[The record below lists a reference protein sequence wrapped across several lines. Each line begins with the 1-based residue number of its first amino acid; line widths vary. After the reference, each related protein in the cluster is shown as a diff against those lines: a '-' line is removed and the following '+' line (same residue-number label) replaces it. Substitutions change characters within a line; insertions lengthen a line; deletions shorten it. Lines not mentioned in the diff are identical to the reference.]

1 MEVYVFPAVKHPPCS
16 AQNPGPSQEVI
27 VSLSTEPWSCLG
39 DSECFQSLPSW
50 PVISGDDLGHRAH
63 RQKIQLRNCYRSTC
77 EWGGGTPAQ
86 PLWDPF
92 PFQTTVLSDS
102 EKICLVTAL
111 VEGVIR

>member
-50 PVISGDDLGHRAH
+50 PVISGDDLGHLAH

-77 EWGGGTPAQ
+77 EAGGGALLHSLCGTRFHFKR
-86 PLWDPF
+86 LYS
-92 PFQTTVLSDS
+92 QTLKRSV
-102 EKICLVTAL
+102 
-111 VEGVIR
+111 